1 MDIKDEKQSTRT
13 SIEFIGVAMN
23 ILSLSSWIDH
33 SMSVV
38 LKKFNLTL
46 PQFNILRILSCHYPK
61 AMVLKGLTEK
71 MIDKSSNTS
80 RLVDRLEEKKLAV
93 RQVSATDRRVI
104 YVSITEKGLKLV
116 SEVSEILELRLEMQL
131 CSDENKEMEE
141 LIDCLKLLREP
152 V

>member
-1 MDIKDEKQSTRT
+1 MDIKDKSQSTHT
-13 SIEFIGVAMN
+13 SIEFIGVAIN
-23 ILSLSSWIDH
+23 ILSLSSRIDH
-33 SMSVV
+33 SMSVT

-46 PQFNILRILSCHYPK
+46 PQFNILRILNLQYSE
-61 AMVLKGLTEK
+61 AMVLKKLTEK

-80 RLVDRLEEKKLAV
+80 RLVDRLEEKKLAS

-116 SEVSEILELRLEMQL
+116 DEVSEILESSLEKQL
-131 CSDENKEMEE
+131 YSDETKETKE
-141 LIDCLKLLREP
+141 LIDCLKQLRES